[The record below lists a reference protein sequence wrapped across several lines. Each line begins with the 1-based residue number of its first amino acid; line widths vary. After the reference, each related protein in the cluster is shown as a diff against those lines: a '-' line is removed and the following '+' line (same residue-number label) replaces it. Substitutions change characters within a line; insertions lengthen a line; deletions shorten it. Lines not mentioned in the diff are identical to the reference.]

1 MTKNQQSTEVITH
14 DKSMEITY
22 YLLEK
27 DLKMLLPNQTKQNKN
42 LHTARTENRKAKG
55 AFLLPTLANF

>member
-1 MTKNQQSTEVITH
+1 
-14 DKSMEITY
+14 MEITY